1 MSNSRKIIIQYYI
14 CQFYFVAVFL
24 AAAAWAAFLARINS
38 ANSLYR
44 LIQSFLLLSGTQLAI
59 LSHRSAPTEAGYVF
73 NACSNNFCSSFVHGA
88 EKYLGKKKLFTQ
100 LFKKYYK
107 ICN

>member
-88 EKYLGKKKLFTQ
+88 EKYMGKKNIYPTFSKVL
-100 LFKKYYK
+100 
-107 ICN
+107 